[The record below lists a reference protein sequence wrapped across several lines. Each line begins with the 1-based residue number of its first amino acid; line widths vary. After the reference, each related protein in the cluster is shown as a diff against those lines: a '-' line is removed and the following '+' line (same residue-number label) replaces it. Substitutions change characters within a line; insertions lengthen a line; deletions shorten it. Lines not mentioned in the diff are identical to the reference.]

1 MKEGL
6 FSILL
11 FSILFKV
18 VFALYG
24 ITLPVNFSL
33 IILPFFLFFMLFY
46 IAKQN
51 FHLKTP
57 SNLLILGL
65 LLLFWAWMLMSSL
78 YSISEKYKF
87 IKSSLF
93 LLNILLFAYPMWVPL
108 NYKRLF
114 VQMVTIAT
122 ILEPILFV
130 FIPLLLFGD
139 VEGSKAYYLALGEI
153 SGIIILFYLVLIKN
167 NQIKPTAF
175 SIIVILIH
183 TIILLMNPARGPII
197 FTLILITIWAFFH
210 FDLFLRL
217 KMLIFIL
224 VSFVCVTGILIVFFS
239 MFPEYST
246 FLLERMGKLIQLVVG
261 QDVTIMGVSTY
272 ERLVFWAF
280 SIKMIFKD
288 AFHFL
293 FGYGIGSF
301 GTLFN
306 GYDGRLYPH
315 NMILETWFELGLI
328 GIIILGLF
336 FTSYILEIARKR
348 NIWLLLPL
356 GVPFLDAMKSFSL
369 PDLRILFGIM
379 GMVLNFVI
387 WNKRSDIDEDRA
399 G

>member
-175 SIIVILIH
+175 SIIVI
-183 TIILLMNPARGPII
+183 
-197 FTLILITIWAFFH
+197 
-210 FDLFLRL
+210 
-217 KMLIFIL
+217 
-224 VSFVCVTGILIVFFS
+224 
-239 MFPEYST
+239 
-246 FLLERMGKLIQLVVG
+246 
-261 QDVTIMGVSTY
+261 
-272 ERLVFWAF
+272 
-280 SIKMIFKD
+280 
-288 AFHFL
+288 
-293 FGYGIGSF
+293 
-301 GTLFN
+301 
-306 GYDGRLYPH
+306 
-315 NMILETWFELGLI
+315 
-328 GIIILGLF
+328 
-336 FTSYILEIARKR
+336 
-348 NIWLLLPL
+348 
-356 GVPFLDAMKSFSL
+356 
-369 PDLRILFGIM
+369 
-379 GMVLNFVI
+379 
-387 WNKRSDIDEDRA
+387 
-399 G
+399 